1 MEFNEHP
8 YIHADKNKRITW
20 NFSEE
25 QNMYMVLKY
34 LPIKYLQIIKYK
46 SIISHLRN
54 IADISHRVIKV
65 NIQMCCFYPRWIT
78 WI

>member
-8 YIHADKNKRITW
+8 YTHADKNKRITW
-20 NFSEE
+20 NFNEE

-34 LPIKYLQIIKYK
+34 LPIKYLWITKYK
-46 SIISHLRN
+46 SVISHLRN
-54 IADISHRVIKV
+54 TANTGHQVIKV
-65 NIQMCCFYPRWIT
+65 NIQMCHFYPRWIT